1 MVLPGSENTSDDC
14 LSKEIRQKQR
24 KEQTS
29 SPECQKYK
37 KKNDISKIN
46 LLGKH
51 GTQLCRSGYL
61 SILFSHRTPKD
72 YSKDK
77 TKSKRVVYNCCGKV
91 PALKLQAI
99 LYKA

>member
-1 MVLPGSENTSDDC
+1 MVLLSSENTSDDS

-37 KKNDISKIN
+37 KKNDTSKIN
-46 LLGKH
+46 ALVKH
-51 GTQLCRSGYL
+51 GTQLCRL
-61 SILFSHRTPKD
+61 ATSILFSHRTPKD

-77 TKSKRVVYNCCGKV
+77 TKSKPMVYNWCGKA